1 APGQARAVQN
11 RGAIGQPHAQR
22 GERQD
27 RAEHHQREQGEHH
40 VEHALEDGAHGST
53 TRAPSTVGRAQGTS
67 WAGSL
72 SARRRVAGAGR
83 GTPLSRN
90 TAAKR
95 SLSVPA
101 AQANIIEGKSKRL
114 QT

>member
-1 APGQARAVQN
+1 STQTQDATGNPN
-11 RGAIGQPHAQR
+11 AQR
-22 GERQD
+22 AKLHV
-27 RAEHHQREQGEHH
+27 RAQTNQLEQGEHH
-40 VEHALEDGAHGST
+40 EDHALEDGSQGNT

-101 AQANIIEGKSKRL
+101 AQANIIEGKSKRF